1 MSIFKLVAFVSLA
14 ATTLTAVHAEKR
26 CPGNVASVPLHQI
39 QDALIVV
46 PVTVNGSGP
55 FDFLVDSGAQT
66 TTVDVQLAAQ
76 LGLQSLGS
84 TSVSGIASYER
95 RDAKQ
100 LAQMEVGGHRVDNVL
115 AVVED
120 MAQLHQADPKLRGIV
135 GENFLAHFDFLIDNG
150 HRALCLDESGLMA
163 SAIKGSHLPLEQPY
177 GPDRDLPFTR
187 PFVIATQFAGRRIL
201 TLLRLDSG
209 SNAAVLYASPAEKR
223 IGLNNAQILSR
234 VVAGTEQQFAVLPPQ
249 SVAASGHTLGQIVFV
264 QPMNSV
270 GATSQPREDGV
281 LPTAIFQRV
290 FVSYRN
296 QFVILEPR

>member
-1 MSIFKLVAFVSLA
+1 MSIFKLVAFVILA
-14 ATTLTAVHAEKR
+14 ATTLTAIHAEKR

-76 LGLQSLGS
+76 LGLRSLGS

-95 RDAKQ
+95 RYAKQ
-100 LAQMEVGGHRVDNVL
+100 LSQIDVGGHRVDNVL